1 MTQAEQIAMNV
12 WNEIIARPRNQRKGI
27 SYAQLEKVV
36 QRSMCSHYFP
46 ATRTGYMDCEFCG
59 EKHKSNKS

>member
-36 QRSMCSHYFP
+36 QDALNQAQKLTIDKR
-46 ATRTGYMDCEFCG
+46 
-59 EKHKSNKS
+59 K